1 MLLMLLVVLLF
12 DWKIDTLL
20 HIILEIHLLC
30 VFLHYQIV
38 VTSTILIHFLMN
50 KTHHQ
55 LT

>member
-30 VFLHYQIV
+30 VFFPLADCCYINN
-38 VTSTILIHFLMN
+38 TDPFFN
-50 KTHHQ
+50 E
-55 LT
+55 